1 MRRAPPSSRSQS
13 GGAVP
18 ALCARLVDRGSAAP
32 LSPGSA
38 HAPDHWPRARAWA
51 VRLRPRPCPVALCLR
66 SAKGQERDGSAHIPA
81 PDPHWPNPARGRGRY
96 QRRVGRYHAGVVHP
110 AGRIPQGLL
119 EELGRGA
126 LGGTGGYWA
135 WGGRQEGTGH
145 LSLARGAGGGGEG
158 RAEGGAGTGRA
169 GRGGLG
175 LQRRWRGL
183 GEGRQN
189 LAGGRGNRE
198 MCT

>member
-126 LGGTGGYWA
+126 LGGTG
-135 WGGRQEGTGH
+135 R
-145 LSLARGAGGGGEG
+145 GEG
-158 RAEGGAGTGRA
+158 ARRGPVSCRWLGERGA